1 MAEFNAKDEP
11 DLDGTRPLA
20 KLPKNALPA
29 KSLPQVGAPSQADAQ
44 PGPTMQAHA
53 LPVAVVQSV
62 KQRPPSMA
70 NAAQLSVT
78 QLEWAAG
85 RPLSGRYQMIEKL
98 GEGGMGTVYLCD
110 DLLLRRRVAL
120 KTLWDADAFDKG
132 DLERFRKEVAL
143 AHAINH
149 PNIARTYDLGA
160 SGGVQF
166 IAMEHL
172 KGETLMARVRRG
184 PPMTA
189 KEVREFAVPLCYGLR
204 AAHKVGVVH
213 RDLKPA
219 NIMLVPDER
228 KVVIMDFGIARSV
241 GDAAMALDASTAERN
256 SAAADGGA
264 HGGQTPWDVTS
275 AGLGTPAYMAPEQ
288 WDEASGDQRTDIYSL
303 GVILYV
309 CLTGQAPYTA
319 NTADELGDRHRSAS
333 IPDVTAI
340 AKGVDRD
347 LAKLIEHCLAKK
359 PKDRPQSMDAV
370 IDRLERASR
379 GKKYTLQ
386 MAGVVFATAL
396 LLTIIGVALY
406 TMVASALLH
415 EMRPGLARLAT
426 LMARDIDVND
436 LDKVHAEKDIDT
448 PAFAHVQKVLDT
460 YHRDNPE
467 IIALYTMRK
476 VKDPAQYEIVVDI
489 RPRDEDL
496 NGDGKIEGEEQKA
509 PPGEAYDGVP
519 YPAMAKTL
527 ETGKAQTD
535 DDFIRDKW
543 EISLSGYAPVLR
555 NGMKSEYFVGVDASN
570 LQLQGLQARLRDVLG
585 IAFVIVVSMLAVILL
600 PSRQQRR
607 AMEKSDRAFARAR
620 V

>member
-1 MAEFNAKDEP
+1 MAEFNGNDEP
-11 DLDGTRPLA
+11 DLEGTRPLA
-20 KLPKNALPA
+20 KMPKNALPSE
-29 KSLPQVGAPSQADAQ
+29 SLPSATHSANPEAT
-44 PGPTMQAHA
+44 PGPTMQSHA
-53 LPVAVVQSV
+53 MPPVVAQVV
-62 KQRPPSMA
+62 KQRPPSQA

-78 QLEWAAG
+78 RLEWAAG
-85 RPLSGRYQMIEKL
+85 RPLSGRYQMVEKL

-120 KTLWDADAFDKG
+120 KTLWDEDAFDKG

-172 KGETLMARVRRG
+172 KGETLMSRIRRG
-184 PPMTA
+184 PPLTP
-189 KEVREFAVPLCYGLR
+189 KEVREFAVPVCYGLR

-228 KVVIMDFGIARSV
+228 KVVILDFGIARSV
-241 GDAAMALDASTAERN
+241 GDVAVALDAGTAERA
-256 SAAADGGA
+256 SAG
-264 HGGQTPWDVTS
+264 GGQTPWDVTS

-309 CLTGQAPYTA
+309 CLTGQAPYSA
-319 NTADELGDRHRSAS
+319 NTADELGDRHRSAA
-333 IPDVTAI
+333 IPDVAAI

-347 LAKLIEHCLAKK
+347 LANLIKHCLAKK
-359 PKDRPQSMDAV
+359 PKDRPQTMDAV

-379 GKKYTLQ
+379 RKKYTLQ
-386 MAGVVFATAL
+386 MTGVVIATAL
-396 LLTIIGVALY
+396 LLTIIGIALY
-406 TMVASALLH
+406 SMVAGALLH
-415 EMRPGLARLAT
+415 EMKPGLARLAT

-436 LDKVHAEKDIDT
+436 LDKVHTERDIQT
-448 PAFAHVQKVLDT
+448 PPFARVQKVLDT

-489 RPRDEDL
+489 RPSDEDL
-496 NGDGKIEGEEQKA
+496 NGDGKIEGAEQKA
-509 PPGEAYDGVP
+509 PPGEAYDGRP

-535 DDFIRDKW
+535 DSFIRDKW
-543 EISLSGYAPVLR
+543 EISLSGYAPILR
-555 NGMKSEYFVGVDASN
+555 NGVKGEYFVGVDASN
-570 LQLQGLQARLRDVLG
+570 LQLEALQTRLRIVLG
-585 IAFVIVVSMLAVILL
+585 IALAIVVSILAVILL

-607 AMEKSDRAFARAR
+607 ALEKSDRAHAKAQ